1 MSRSIPSAMRGI
13 VGGMLLGAVCVVGAA
28 GLLPTGTI
36 AAHVATRRATV
47 SDTIVPAWLYPSMPA
62 PAPNTPPVVFNS
74 VKPLHLPR
82 VRVAFAESQ
91 LHSLFFAPDWDP
103 GAHAAM
109 PAVVARGRQPTVFAC
124 AYCHMPDGAGRPENA
139 SLAGL
144 PAAYIVQQVADMKAH
159 ARTTAFTG
167 GAWVPYD
174 NMRKVAENATDEEVR
189 VAAEYFAQ
197 LAPRQRTRIAEVR
210 MIPVVKP
217 VTGIYALAGGGMQP
231 LNGRLIE
238 VPLDI
243 ERHDHRDPYLGYV
256 AYVPVGS
263 IARGRAVS
271 MKPMNDAKQVCGSC
285 HGPALRGAGV
295 IPPLAG
301 RSPGYLVRQ
310 LLAFKTGARA
320 TPSSAPMHVVANA
333 LSLDEMIAVA
343 AYAAT
348 IKP

>member
-1 MSRSIPSAMRGI
+1 MRGI
-13 VGGMLLGAVCVVGAA
+13 VGGIVLGVGCLVGAA
-28 GLLPTGTI
+28 ALLPTGDV
-36 AAHVATRRATV
+36 AAHASSRRAAV
-47 SDTIVPAWLYPSMPA
+47 RDTTVPAWLYPSTPA
-62 PAPNTPPVVFNS
+62 SAPNAPPVVFDS
-74 VKPLHLPR
+74 VKPVHLPR

-103 GAHAAM
+103 AAHPVM
-109 PAVVARGRQPTVFAC
+109 PAVVARGRQPTVYAC
-124 AYCHMPDGAGRPENA
+124 AYCHMPDGTGRPENVP
-139 SLAGL
+139 LAGL
-144 PAAYIVQQVADMKAH
+144 AASYMVQQVADMKSH
-159 ARTTAFTG
+159 ARTMAYTG
-167 GAWVPYD
+167 SAWVPFD
-174 NMRKVAENATDEEVR
+174 NMRRVAENATVEEVR
-189 VAAEYFAQ
+189 EAAEYFSH

-217 VTGIYALAGGGMQP
+217 VTGIYALAGGGMEP

-263 IARGRAVS
+263 VARGRAVS
-271 MKPMNDAKQVCGSC
+271 TKPMNDAKQVCGSC
-285 HGPALRGAGV
+285 HGPALRGAGL

-310 LLAFKTGARA
+310 LLAFRSGARA
-320 TPSSAPMHVVANA
+320 SPTSAAMRVVANA
-333 LSLDEMIAVA
+333 LSLDDMIAVA

>member
-1 MSRSIPSAMRGI
+1 MRGM
-13 VGGMLLGAVCVVGAA
+13 VGGIVLGVGCLVGAA
-28 GLLPTGTI
+28 GLLPTGNVS
-36 AAHVATRRATV
+36 AHARSRRAAV
-47 SDTIVPAWLYPSMPA
+47 SDTTVPAWLYPSAPA
-62 PAPNTPPVVFNS
+62 AAPNTPAVVFDS
-74 VKPLHLPR
+74 VKPVHLPR

-103 GAHAAM
+103 GAHPAM
-109 PAVVARGRQPTVFAC
+109 PTVVARGRQPAVYAC
-124 AYCHMPDGAGRPENA
+124 AYCHMPDGAGRPENVP
-139 SLAGL
+139 LAGL
-144 PAAYIVQQVADMKAH
+144 PAAYMVQQVADMKSH
-159 ARTTAFTG
+159 ARTMAYTG
-167 GAWVPYD
+167 SAWVPFD
-174 NMRKVAENATDEEVR
+174 NMRRVAENATDEEVR
-189 VAAEYFAQ
+189 EAAEYFSH
-197 LAPRQRTRIAEVR
+197 LAPRQRTHIAEAR

-217 VTGIYALAGGGMQP
+217 ATGIYALAGGGMQP
-231 LNGRLIE
+231 LGDRLIE

-271 MKPMNDAKQVCGSC
+271 MKPMNDAKQMCGSC
-285 HGPALRGAGV
+285 HGPALRGAGL

-310 LLAFKTGARA
+310 LLAFRSGARA
-320 TPSSAPMHVVANA
+320 SPTSAAMRVVAHA
-333 LSLDEMIAVA
+333 LSLDDMIAVA